1 MRGNNQRYNSSMGG
15 NGQGGDEDKRKNQG
29 NDHNDHDT
37 TPRNR
42 KPRAKAAGRQNSANN
57 YSGDAS
63 PYQQEERAERALQ
76 NALRHGISRGYDQLL
91 GNRGQHAPSRIAT
104 SKSRRQQDLA
114 QFRQD
119 AARARESIS
128 QLPPL
133 SSATSSS
140 ALNQTTS
147 ASPLFNPSNAS
158 GQPSQSAVP
167 ASQPFNMFAG
177 QMSRAEALRDVAAR
191 VGIIPNTN
199 VSEVRNNPAN
209 SSPLPPQAVQSIAQ
223 AFAQQTQPTQ
233 APVAPRIRFSPVN
246 SFQSS
251 VTQGAAQQAQ
261 TPAQQPQALQAR
273 TPQPQA
279 PAPQARAPQAQAPT
293 NPTVRIMGINFAPN
307 SGIKCQHQV
316 DGHSFK
322 YWVSIK
328 PPSQDNEGNQ
338 QNRGNGGN
346 QR

>member
-1 MRGNNQRYNSSMGG
+1 MRGNNQRHNASMGG

-57 YSGDAS
+57 YSGEAS

-76 NALRHGISRGYDQLL
+76 NALRHGISRGYDQSL

-119 AARARESIS
+119 AARALESIS

-140 ALNQTTS
+140 ALNQTIS
-147 ASPLFNPSNAS
+147 ASPLFNSSNAS
-158 GQPSQSAVP
+158 SHPSQGVVP

-191 VGIIPNTN
+191 AGILPNTN
-199 VSEVRNNPAN
+199 VSEVRNNPGN
-209 SSPLPPQAVQSIAQ
+209 SAPLPPQAVQSIAQ
-223 AFAQQTQPTQ
+223 AFSQQVQPTQ
-233 APVAPRIRFSPVN
+233 APVAPRIRFRPEN
-246 SFQSS
+246 SFQAS
-251 VTQGAAQQAQ
+251 VSQASAPQPQAPQPQAQQLRAPQ
-261 TPAQQPQALQAR
+261 PQAQQPQA
-273 TPQPQA
+273 P
-279 PAPQARAPQAQAPT
+279 APT
-293 NPTVRIMGINFAPN
+293 NPTVRFSTLYFAPTD
-307 SGIKCQHQV
+307 GLKVQHQV

-328 PPSQDNEGNQ
+328 PPSQDNQGDQ